1 MTGSTQ
7 TFPYTSPGP
16 IRLPPGNLETVE
28 EMPGD
33 SDLEDERSDMSDS
46 LSDMALSNI
55 EEEGEDYDDEGE
67 EGSMRERD
75 PVFEKIKETL
85 SKSHQRSESAVSMLS
100 SISDESDGPHVQ
112 ISEHY
117 TSVPYGIQPRAT
129 YEHSSLHAD
138 IMGVAYN
145 GRMRMFV
152 ILDSKGITTWKR
164 DLVDPRDMSFPQ
176 AKDLTPKTFNLNQV
190 NEESTKKKMIKKK
203 SVVTLKQ
210 HYFVRRALQYPK
222 YEYRLIMHVVYAPKY
237 NCYFALGKD
246 FSVKV
251 LNRDFEETCSV
262 NTDMRSVLY
271 ILFNPVR
278 DELITGGVGGI
289 KIWQFQQAAGKAFT
303 ELKPLANYELRIKET
318 LPNVGGSW
326 VKKVELDHHLQHLYC
341 CSDTDLHVYD
351 LTGKLLFKFERA
363 HTMSITG
370 ACFSP
375 SAKVLVTSSV
385 DSEVKIWSLNGGLV
399 HTFRGHSRAVT
410 GLLLHPE
417 TSSILIT
424 SSLDGSIRMWSLDTM
439 DLLYMIVVSADGV
452 MWMGLTD
459 DKLLYISTC
468 RNITLWHLNNFFTF
482 WSLARNQVSSL
493 SLASCQEK
501 TTRVLAVGE
510 DSSVRIFCRS
520 NRKNITTVLPP
531 PDISPL
537 QKVLSV
543 CYSREKNAAFLLIT
557 NREIWVYTTRTDPS
571 CRIAIWDVH
580 DLQLPYISGD
590 TSNLPPGVIIQPP
603 SQSVITHRAT
613 ENGNGNEI
621 ISNCCSLCIL
631 NSTAMMMTDE
641 GLSCPI
647 RHTYLLLGMEDGRIL
662 FMDPV
667 IKGQKYMELKASKDS
682 IQEMRHDVAHSSLIT
697 LCRLKTLVMIQIW
710 GLPQLDAM
718 YEVYCGPDVTCYSR
732 VGLSILTGHTSGQV
746 NIHSLEPVEDQG
758 ILISKQEP
766 QFESIVDEKRRP
778 EHQGPV
784 VAMDALASLQIYVTC
799 SSDGGIKIWDENK
812 VLLTEVMLEE
822 SLSAATFLNEMGDLL
837 VAFKNHIFYIDHSKL
852 CPAFKPPE
860 IEMETSDQESDVY
873 EDPRVLYEM
882 IRDEEEPVT
891 LENYLVPY
899 DHIEFDKDFLE
910 GKTRIE
916 QPKTVAEAMES
927 SETETETDI
936 SLAPSSI
943 YLSPAES
950 IESLSMIDLTLGADY
965 SKYDLRE
972 QMKATLDYMG
982 TKATERDKWKDM
994 PAARVY
1000 LKLRR
1005 IQIANAKTSKYV
1017 YRKKPRGKKRQK
1029 NVTIETLAQSDMEDK
1044 EIEMELEKFSLP
1056 IFGDS
1061 PGGSPSITPPSG
1073 QASLRKY
1080 DQTEEADELSEEE
1093 KIQKKPSGFVPI
1105 VPDQALSPVP
1115 SEKGS
1120 TSTRTLTPES
1130 FIIHSLTPSSPTKL
1144 RTPSPIKANTYQV
1157 SVQAAQSEIQET
1169 AAFKPKLPSVTTQHK
1184 IVAFQAKTKS
1194 KLRTNQQL
1202 IGGSHTQQSTAN
1214 IQKPAAIK
1222 PTQKPGQTQQQAN
1235 KSSLS
1240 KSIASNNSEDLDKV
1254 VQQFKTVP
1262 ILSASK
1268 LLDTKSSEK
1277 MFKPITTPS
1286 PSANIPSKPAMN
1298 LIKKSQTDLIR
1309 ERAMQARLPSKSEK
1323 KDPTA
1328 VNPVAKEHDSK
1339 QVMDSDTDGSAVK
1352 TKKVSS
1358 EFELAMMEFLKSE
1371 SDDNDD
1377 LNKIEMKLEH
1387 KLELPVSAEPV
1398 REDLE
1403 SVVEEGNKEEVNE
1416 EGEIDQFEFKQEVIL
1431 KDDEARSGNETEALS
1446 DVDSCLAT
1454 SVGTLS
1460 PVKMLDQGNDTKI
1473 EADILETSK
1482 EEDQVKE
1489 YDDNVMDSEHLIKES
1504 SGPLDDTEIEESEQA
1519 GTPAGKIEKPLA
1531 EYQQAEE
1538 GAQTKRLKGVKVD
1551 VRGLMKKR
1559 RITSGRAP
1567 SLTRR
1572 ASADHTHDDH
1582 DHDHDHGHDDKRKKD
1597 INKKQMKDD
1606 RKILPPRTIDRE
1618 KLMNLPPNPPS
1629 MLTRKHS
1636 LTDQRKLE
1644 LNLLHRP
1651 DIHRPPEH
1659 TDPSLAQV
1667 HYDENQ
1673 PDADQLQEEQW
1684 ASEAAVHGQPLT
1696 LPPQKDKSRARV
1708 LDKNDPRSYR
1718 NRDRKGLGD
1727 DRKNSLEGHT
1737 PGVGSSPTAELE
1749 KEDTS
1754 VGKDENST
1762 VKKHDKAT
1770 SIVIEGTSDGEQHKS
1785 ESKDDDMEVINLDT
1799 NTPETQMQRTKRL
1812 GLKLDSDKVFENDK
1826 TEKSN
1831 SVPRV
1836 LVRRSKLNVYIPQ
1849 AGADRESISSAKSS
1863 RRGTPDSGIDDSV
1876 STLGR
1881 QTPQTPRVKL
1891 SGDKGQED
1899 DLKLDQELPA
1909 PDSSLLSEEDKANAI
1924 RRPASSFTG
1933 LRRGQLEGE
1942 RLNAERPHTA
1952 HVRFK
1957 AEDLQTAFEQAL
1969 QKYQNLPGTPAVVSA
1984 DTLYR
1989 NDGTKFEDNWQERVI
2004 ERHTLLRMQK
2014 EIRAQSAAQRRQAM
2028 EVIQKDKNSAKLFTS
2043 RCDSAIGGFTD
2054 RDSSIQSVRR
2064 ANTSM
2069 SVPISLS
2076 YGVGSVPPPTRD
2088 KPRPKTA
2095 NPALE
2100 KQQMT
2105 KLELSHEKSFRFR
2118 LSNTGQTSPR
2128 PESSRSISSVADFSP
2143 HWIDPRNPDAW
2154 RPKSSRS
2161 IPSKCNRYV
2170 LVNKPKEKITK
2181 PLPSPLEEQLLVE
2194 RFPKLSAKIV
2204 PPVSE
2209 LTPRMKK
2216 SYNLEYSPF
2225 VYHRFV

>member
-1105 VPDQALSPVP
+1105 VPDQA
-1115 SEKGS
+1115 
-1120 TSTRTLTPES
+1120 
-1130 FIIHSLTPSSPTKL
+1130 
-1144 RTPSPIKANTYQV
+1144 
-1157 SVQAAQSEIQET
+1157 
-1169 AAFKPKLPSVTTQHK
+1169 
-1184 IVAFQAKTKS
+1184 
-1194 KLRTNQQL
+1194 
-1202 IGGSHTQQSTAN
+1202 
-1214 IQKPAAIK
+1214 
-1222 PTQKPGQTQQQAN
+1222 
-1235 KSSLS
+1235 
-1240 KSIASNNSEDLDKV
+1240 
-1254 VQQFKTVP
+1254 
-1262 ILSASK
+1262 
-1268 LLDTKSSEK
+1268 
-1277 MFKPITTPS
+1277 
-1286 PSANIPSKPAMN
+1286 
-1298 LIKKSQTDLIR
+1298 
-1309 ERAMQARLPSKSEK
+1309 
-1323 KDPTA
+1323 
-1328 VNPVAKEHDSK
+1328 
-1339 QVMDSDTDGSAVK
+1339 
-1352 TKKVSS
+1352 
-1358 EFELAMMEFLKSE
+1358 
-1371 SDDNDD
+1371 
-1377 LNKIEMKLEH
+1377 
-1387 KLELPVSAEPV
+1387 
-1398 REDLE
+1398 
-1403 SVVEEGNKEEVNE
+1403 
-1416 EGEIDQFEFKQEVIL
+1416 
-1431 KDDEARSGNETEALS
+1431 
-1446 DVDSCLAT
+1446 
-1454 SVGTLS
+1454 
-1460 PVKMLDQGNDTKI
+1460 
-1473 EADILETSK
+1473 
-1482 EEDQVKE
+1482 
-1489 YDDNVMDSEHLIKES
+1489 
-1504 SGPLDDTEIEESEQA
+1504 

-1957 AEDLQTAFEQAL
+1957 AEEYYFYTVPWWVSEDLQTAFEQAL